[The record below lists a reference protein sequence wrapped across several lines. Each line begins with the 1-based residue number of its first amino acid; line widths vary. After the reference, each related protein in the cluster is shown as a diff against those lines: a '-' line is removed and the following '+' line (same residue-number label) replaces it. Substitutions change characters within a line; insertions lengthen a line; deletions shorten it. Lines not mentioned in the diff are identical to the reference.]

1 MALGTPAVVVSRLS
15 KKFGPILALD
25 DVSLEVKRGEMVLL
39 VGPNGSGKST
49 LLKVLCGVLR
59 HPRRS
64 EVKVLGYDP
73 WRQRHLL
80 FGRASATFEDMAFP
94 DFCTGLEY
102 IRFVSGLRKLES
114 IGGMARA
121 NEMFG
126 LDAFWEK
133 PIRTYS
139 SGMRRKLALAQSL
152 LGDDELL
159 LLDEPL
165 VALDRKSRDSFVQEI
180 ARRNQEGTT
189 IIMTSHILVGLECL
203 PVRMLVL
210 VGGKVVSEHV
220 HAADA
225 PSLDELYSKALREV

>member
-25 DVSLEVKRGEMVLL
+25 DISMKVESGEMVLL

-49 LLKVLCGVLR
+49 LLKVLCGILR

-114 IGGMARA
+114 TGGMARA

-139 SGMRRKLALAQSL
+139 SGMRRKLSLAQAL
-152 LGDDELL
+152 IGDDDLL

-165 VALDRKSRDSFVQEI
+165 VALDKRSRDNFVREI
-180 ARRNQEGTT
+180 ARRNQQGVTVL
-189 IIMTSHILVGLECL
+189 MTSHILVGLEGL
-203 PVRMLVL
+203 PIRMLVL
-210 VGGKVVSEHV
+210 VGGRVVSEHT
-220 HAADA
+220 AAA
-225 PSLDELYSKALREV
+225 EPVSLDEMYSKALSEA